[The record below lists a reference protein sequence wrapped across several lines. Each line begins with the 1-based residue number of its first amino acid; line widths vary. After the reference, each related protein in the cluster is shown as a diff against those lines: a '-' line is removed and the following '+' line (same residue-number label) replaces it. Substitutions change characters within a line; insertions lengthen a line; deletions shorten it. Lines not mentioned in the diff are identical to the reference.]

1 MRSLPL
7 PTAPPCL
14 TALEAARP
22 NGPWFDGSVRA
33 ESVAR
38 KWVRRKLLRNQQF
51 TCGWCEAKITLLSS
65 HAEHIRPKGNP
76 AYASLTFAIGNLIAC
91 CGNSSSPTCGH
102 CKQERVLASWIH
114 PYDTASL
121 ESRFTYEI
129 DGEMAPQSSL
139 DAAAKAEALDAIDTI
154 LNLNFSV
161 LKSQRE
167 ALIDDLLNNPTYEG
181 LTHDDIFTVVGEFKS
196 VIDQYAS

>member
-1 MRSLPL
+1 M
-7 PTAPPCL
+7 
-14 TALEAARP
+14 
-22 NGPWFDGSVRA
+22 
-33 ESVAR
+33 
-38 KWVRRKLLRNQQF
+38 
-51 TCGWCEAKITLLSS
+51 
-65 HAEHIRPKGNP
+65 
-76 AYASLTFAIGNLIAC
+76 
-91 CGNSSSPTCGH
+91 
-102 CKQERVLASWIH
+102 
-114 PYDTASL
+114 